1 MLTEPEPALRPSRL
15 DTIPGWA
22 LLAGALGIAFVFLA
36 RRGADTHIFSADEDQ
51 YAYFSRWFP

>member
-1 MLTEPEPALRPSRL
+1 MLTEPEPPPRPSRL

-36 RRGADTHIFSADEDQ
+36 WWGAHAHILSADEDQ